1 MKKYLKMYLEKRN
14 KEANDVMT
22 AMKELR
28 DSEIENN
35 GANAELFAEV
45 VSELSYRVAKDPD
58 DNSLCPN
65 CGTPIPKAE
74 YDHYCAFCGQ
84 FIRK

>member
-45 VSELSYRVAKDPD
+45 VNELSYRVAKDPD
-58 DNSLCPN
+58 DNNLCPT
-65 CGTPIPKAE
+65 CETQIPNAE
-74 YDHYCAFCGQ
+74 YDHYCTFCGQ

>member
-1 MKKYLKMYLEKRN
+1 MKKYLEKRD
-14 KEANDVMT
+14 KEVNDILS

-35 GANAELFAEV
+35 GANAELFTKV
-45 VSELSYRVAKDPD
+45 VCELSYRLAKDSD

-65 CGTPIPKAE
+65 CETPIPKAE
-74 YDHYCAFCGQ
+74 YDHYCGFCGQ

>member
-1 MKKYLKMYLEKRN
+1 MKKYLEKRD
-14 KEANDVMT
+14 KKTNDILA
-22 AMKELR
+22 AMKNLR

-45 VSELSYRVAKDPD
+45 VSELSYRDAKDPD
-58 DNSLCPN
+58 DNGLCPS
-65 CGTPIPKAE
+65 CETPIPKAE

>member
-1 MKKYLKMYLEKRN
+1 MKKYLEKRD
-14 KEANDVMT
+14 KEVNDILS

-35 GANAELFAEV
+35 GANAELFTKV
-45 VSELSYRVAKDPD
+45 VSELSYRLAKDPD

-65 CGTPIPKAE
+65 CETPIPKAE
-74 YDHYCAFCGQ
+74 YDHYYAFCGQ

>member
-1 MKKYLKMYLEKRN
+1 MKKYLEKRD
-14 KEANDVMT
+14 KEVNDILS

-35 GANAELFAEV
+35 GANAELFTKV
-45 VSELSYRVAKDPD
+45 VSELSYRIAKDPY
-58 DNSLCPN
+58 DNNLCPN
-65 CGTPIPKAE
+65 CETPIPKAE